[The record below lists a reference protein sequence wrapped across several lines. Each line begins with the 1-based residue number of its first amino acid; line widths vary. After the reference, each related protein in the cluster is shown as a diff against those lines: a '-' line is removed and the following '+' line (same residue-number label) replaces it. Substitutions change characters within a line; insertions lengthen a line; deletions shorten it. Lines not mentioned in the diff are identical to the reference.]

1 MIDLSA
7 KEKDMPQ
14 ETGQPAQPQLS
25 DNELKTLAYFAIGVA
40 SEGSMAGKNVAY
52 RLSFAGSMND
62 GVMTPI
68 GNSGFSIGTLQTD
81 LGQHPDV
88 ATGLVDA
95 YQGWARQQTPAVA
108 LSEQQRTQTIHDL
121 QRDGHAIKA
130 ENGRALD
137 GTVKSNIDR
146 FLASDAGVAFVHEHD
161 RTQVEQL
168 MRTGDGAK
176 DLGSAVQQLR
186 KTDLYAESGLNDQ
199 AKLATMI
206 MKLENQAGRG
216 RYPGVLKG
224 INDGTLQSVDDVK
237 TRIDGMLPN
246 KIVKGHEQ
254 ADYIESG
261 VEHALKGTAVFN
273 ALREANQASP
283 LSAAY
288 GSVVADPLI
297 NPTDARNGHGA
308 TDVSH
313 HYGVV
318 KTLFL
323 QNGEAPAF
331 IQSVDQ
337 GASHAWGRPQAE
349 GKSGPTAGLYSS
361 GNDVVVWNRDGQGH
375 AVVGGVWSDALRG
388 SLNREQHQDG
398 TTDINRTNSD
408 GSHERL
414 LHVDPHAI
422 PLRVPGEVG
431 HEAQPVGP
439 THGSL
444 SPSQDPLHRQAEDAV
459 RRLEQGLGREY
470 DNNSAR
476 LAASSAYL
484 AKENGLSRIDHV
496 VLSENTKSVR
506 QGENVFVVE
515 GALNDPAHKM
525 AHMKTSEAIAQ
536 PVEQSLAQLQA
547 LGETQRQQQFQQQVQ
562 QQEQSIAPQHRMV

>member
-1 MIDLSA
+1 
-7 KEKDMPQ
+7 MPQ
-14 ETGQPAQPQLS
+14 ETGQPARPQLS

-52 RLSFAGSMND
+52 QLSFAGSIND

-168 MRTGDGAK
+168 MRPGDGAK

-186 KTDLYAESGLNDQ
+186 KTDLYADSGLNDQ

-216 RYPGVLKG
+216 RYPGVLQG

-283 LSAAY
+283 LSTAY

-308 TDVSH
+308 ADVSH

-375 AVVGGVWSDALRG
+375 AVIGGVWSDALRG
-388 SLNREQHQDG
+388 SLNRERHQDG
-398 TTDINRTNSD
+398 TTDINRVNSD

-414 LHVDPHAI
+414 LHVDPHAS
-422 PLRVPGEVG
+422 PLRVRGEVG
-431 HEAQPVGP
+431 HPERHEAQPVGP

-470 DNNSAR
+470 DDNSAR

-525 AHMKTSEAIAQ
+525 AHMKTNDAIAQ

-547 LGETQRQQQFQQQVQ
+547 LNETQRQQHSQQQEQ
-562 QQEQSIAPQHRMV
+562 QREQSIAPQHRMV